1 MRGLFRLVIGGVIL
15 LVSRVMDRFR
25 PAPSREG
32 RVVLRYS
39 AFLFVVGLL
48 GLFFCGAAL
57 AVGVRLHL
65 LHPGRVHPLSLVWFV
80 LFGLFFL
87 WMVLEYLFVRHTV
100 TEEGM
105 EARELFG
112 KRVRIRWDGV
122 VRVYYSPLAG
132 WFGVVDA
139 DGKVIRVS
147 AMMLGLQEFARV
159 MLSRVPPEVMEPEA
173 RFRLEEAAR
182 GNPPEQKLF

>member
-1 MRGLFRLVIGGVIL
+1 MRGILRFVIGGLIL
-15 LVSRVMDRFR
+15 LTSWVVDRFR
-25 PAPSREG
+25 KPRLQKSKL
-32 RVVLRYS
+32 VLRYS

-48 GLFFCGAAL
+48 GMLFVGGGL
-57 AVGVRLHL
+57 AVGVRLYL
-65 LHPGRVHPLSLVWFV
+65 LHPERVHPVSLIWFV
-80 LFGLFFL
+80 PFFLLFL
-87 WMVLEYLFVRHTV
+87 WMVLEFLFVRRTV

-112 KRVRIRWDGV
+112 KRIRIRWDAV

-139 DGKVIRVS
+139 EGKIIRVS
-147 AMMLGLQEFARV
+147 VMMLGLPDFARV
-159 MLSRVPPEVMEPEA
+159 VLSRVPPEVMEPEA
-173 RFRLEEAAR
+173 RSRLQKAAR